1 MASVSKNLLIVF
13 LGALLGAAL
22 RLASEGGL
30 HWMFATAPAHSLLVV
45 NAVGCA
51 AFGYCAA
58 IITQQQAKLF
68 WLTGCWGAY
77 TSFSAVSLVFLLMEL
92 SWPHVF
98 FYTVLTVFSWGMS
111 FVAGQW
117 LGHFARN

>member
-1 MASVSKNLLIVF
+1 M
-13 LGALLGAAL
+13 
-22 RLASEGGL
+22 RLAAARAFCS
-30 HWMFATAPAHSLLVV
+30 
-45 NAVGCA
+45 CA
-51 AFGYCAA
+51 CSIASS
-58 IITQQQAKLF
+58 
-68 WLTGCWGAY
+68 
-77 TSFSAVSLVFLLMEL
+77 SFSAVSLVFLLMGI